1 MTTETEIP
9 TTGPEARGDFLKEDA
24 PTPEV
29 EAEVVLDDPIE
40 EEEPEVAEEPE
51 VQPRDEKGK
60 FAGKGIPK
68 ERFDQAVNKERAA
81 REAAE
86 ARAATLEAQLAERVA
101 TQQTQEIE
109 QIEARVVDLEAQYG
123 AALLDGN
130 SEKAA
135 ELFRQI
141 RHAERAIVRIE
152 ARDESRSAA
161 AQTLENDRVELTI
174 AKLEADHSMLNPN
187 SEDFNA
193 GLVDLVL
200 AEQSRLMK
208 TEQLSPSRALQRSA
222 KKILDLLDSFG
233 SKTAV
238 QVDEPQGL
246 AKLQVERKAAAVKK
260 NLAAQAAQ
268 PGSMRDVGLDS
279 DKAGLVSKIPDIN
292 KLSREEYA
300 ALPAATR
307 ARMRGD
313 NLHSN
318 A

>member
-1 MTTETEIP
+1 MTTETETP
-9 TTGPEARGDFLKEDA
+9 STGPEARGDFIKEDA
-24 PTPEV
+24 PAPEV

-40 EEEPEVAEEPE
+40 EEPETTEEPE
-51 VQPRDEKGK
+51 AQPRDEKGK
-60 FAGKGIPK
+60 FTGKGIPK

-86 ARAATLEAQLAERVA
+86 ARVAALEAQFAERA
-101 TQQTQEIE
+101 ASQQNQEIE
-109 QIEARVVDLEAQYG
+109 ALEARVVDLEGQYG

-130 SEKAA
+130 SDKAA

-152 ARDESRSAA
+152 ARDESRTAT
-161 AQTLENDRVELTI
+161 AQTLESDRIELTI
-174 AKLEADHSMLNPN
+174 AKLEAENAVLDPN
-187 SEDFNA
+187 SADYNES
-193 GLVDLVL
+193 LVNFVL
-200 AEQSRLMK
+200 SEQGRLMK
-208 TEQLSPSRALQRSA
+208 SEKLSPSRALQKA
-222 KKILDLLDSFG
+222 AADILERFG
-233 SKTAV
+233 PKAAV
-238 QVDEPQGL
+238 QAEEPQGL
-246 AKLQVERKAAAVKK
+246 AKLQGERKAAAVKK

>member
-135 ELFRQI
+135 DLFRQI
-141 RHAERAIVRIE
+141 RHAERAIDRIE
-152 ARDESRSAA
+152 ARDESRTAT
-161 AQTLENDRVELTI
+161 AQTLESDRIELAI
-174 AKLEADHSMLNPN
+174 AKLEADNSVLNPN
-187 SEDFNA
+187 SEDYNEP
-193 GLVDLVL
+193 LVNFVL

-208 TEQLSPSRALQRSA
+208 SEQLSPSRALQKAA
-222 KKILDLLDSFG
+222 KDILERFG
-233 SKTAV
+233 PKVAV
-238 QVDEPQGL
+238 QAEEPQGL
-246 AKLQVERKAAAVKK
+246 AKLQGERKAAAVKK

>member
-24 PTPEV
+24 PAPEV

-40 EEEPEVAEEPE
+40 EEEPEVTEETE
-51 VQPRDEKGK
+51 AQPRDEKGK
-60 FAGKGIPK
+60 FTGKGIPK

-109 QIEARVVDLEAQYG
+109 KIEARVVDLEAQYG

-152 ARDESRSAA
+152 ARDESRTAT
-161 AQTLENDRVELTI
+161 AQTLESDRIELAI
-174 AKLEADHSMLNPN
+174 AKLEADNSVLNPN
-187 SEDFNA
+187 SEDYNEP
-193 GLVDLVL
+193 LVNFVL

-208 TEQLSPSRALQRSA
+208 TEQLSPSRALQKA
-222 KKILDLLDSFG
+222 ATEILERFG
-233 SKTAV
+233 PKAAV
-238 QVDEPQGL
+238 QAEEPQGL
-246 AKLQVERKAAAVKK
+246 AKLQGERKAAAVKK